1 MISYLDSAFK
11 TTEPFCRHPV
21 LGAFAGY
28 GASKLNFIPLTP
40 NQALLTGASLS
51 ILTMIHR
58 QAHKIG
64 NPSQTSPDS
73 STQPSTDLPQNVRRV
88 NLSAVALHH
97 IRNPE
102 VWVTDLA
109 RSRLLQNIVILTV
122 ASFAVPYITGTNFV
136 GSAILNIAVL
146 LSETLIDLAYS
157 PDTDCYE
164 KFLHLQNWNLLCSS
178 LYYRHKFCRF

>member
-11 TTEPFCRHPV
+11 TAEPFCRHPV

-58 QAHKIG
+58 QVHKIG

-73 STQPSTDLPQNVRRV
+73 STQPSDLPQNVRRV
-88 NLSAVALHH
+88 NLSDIALHH
-97 IRNPE
+97 IRHPE
-102 VWVTDLA
+102 VWFTDLA
-109 RSRLLQNIVILTV
+109 RTRLLQNIVILTV
-122 ASFAVPYITGTNFV
+122 ASFAVPYITGTSFA

-157 PDTDCYE
+157 PDTDSHE
-164 KFLHLQNWNLLCSS
+164 ELLRLENWNIRSRLPFLG
-178 LYYRHKFCRF
+178 